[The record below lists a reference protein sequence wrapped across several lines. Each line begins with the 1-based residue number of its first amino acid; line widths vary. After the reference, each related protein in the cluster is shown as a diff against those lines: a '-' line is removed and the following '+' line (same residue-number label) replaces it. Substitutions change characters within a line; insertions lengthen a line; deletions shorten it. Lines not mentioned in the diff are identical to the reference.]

1 MPDTLQAISRSLGTD
16 MQTLTEVSRN
26 VANLNTPGYR
36 GVRAVPDFGAA
47 TGLRIGI
54 DATEAGLAQT
64 ARPLDLAL
72 RGDGFFAIQR
82 DGKTLLTR
90 NGAFHLSADGAL
102 VTSTG
107 DVVIGNTGP
116 LELPAGGEVRVDGRG
131 ELWVNSQSVGQLQ
144 IVGVIDPARLQ
155 PAGDGAYTYD
165 GASGEWHGAVV
176 QGTLERSNVDAASE
190 TIRLMEATRHAES
203 VQHVMSLYDKTL
215 ETGINQLGE
224 N

>member
-16 MQTLTEVSRN
+16 MQTLTTVSQN

-36 GVRAVPDFGAA
+36 GVRAVPDFAA
-47 TGLRIGI
+47 TSGLRTGI
-54 DATEAGLAQT
+54 DTGEAGLAQT

-82 DGKTLLTR
+82 DGKVLLTR
-90 NGAFHLSADGAL
+90 NGALRVSADGAL

-107 DVVIGNTGP
+107 DVVLGTAGA
-116 LELPAGGEVRVDGRG
+116 LSLPAGDIRVDGHG
-131 ELWVNSQSVGQLQ
+131 ELWAGTQSLGQLQ
-144 IVGVIDPARLQ
+144 IVGVTEPARLQ
-155 PAGDGAYTYD
+155 PMGDGAYAYD
-165 GASGEWHGAVV
+165 GAAREWHGAVV
-176 QGTLERSNVDAASE
+176 QGALERSNVDAASE

-203 VQHVMSLYDKTL
+203 VQHVLSLYDKVMD
-215 ETGINQLGE
+215 TGINHIGE